1 MRASLDEFKNF
12 QDAARAEVKRLEGE
26 ISGTDCEPFMH
37 AELPGSTT
45 DIRRRLQEGPGEIP
59 EACIEI
65 ITAYQNAQ
73 AEEEAQT
80 MAFDMQKEVFEAIN
94 EDLRLQQESA
104 LQKQLDQQRNQ
115 IFNDAKADVELF
127 NSTKAELEGR
137 IEWIRSSIT
146 EQQGAPVIDQE

>member
-1 MRASLDEFKNF
+1 
-12 QDAARAEVKRLEGE
+12 
-26 ISGTDCEPFMH
+26 
-37 AELPGSTT
+37 
-45 DIRRRLQEGPGEIP
+45 
-59 EACIEI
+59 
-65 ITAYQNAQ
+65 
-73 AEEEAQT
+73 

-127 NSTKAELEGR
+127 NSTKTELEGR

-146 EQQGAPVIDQE
+146 EQQGAPTIDQE

>member
-1 MRASLDEFKNF
+1 M
-12 QDAARAEVKRLEGE
+12 V
-26 ISGTDCEPFMH
+26 
-37 AELPGSTT
+37 
-45 DIRRRLQEGPGEIP
+45 
-59 EACIEI
+59 
-65 ITAYQNAQ
+65 
-73 AEEEAQT
+73 
-80 MAFDMQKEVFEAIN
+80 FDMQKEVFEAIN

-146 EQQGAPVIDQE
+146 EQQGAPNIDQE